1 MSDAST
7 GVREAS
13 DAIVELLNRNG
24 VSELFVM
31 PGDAFPVLEAIA
43 RRHTAGEQAPRIVT
57 CLHEIV
63 ALAAAHGHYMV
74 SGRPQA
80 CLFHVDVGLQMAGGM
95 LHNAQRGRAGV
106 VIFSGRTPMT
116 FDGSMRGGRV
126 VDVHWM
132 QDRPDQASVVRDY
145 VKWHADAY
153 RTENLGQLVQRAFQV
168 AASEPAG
175 PVYVSLLREM
185 LLEQAPIE
193 LPDPERHAAPP
204 APVPSDGDLHRL
216 AELVAQAERPLA
228 IAGHVGRSAAGFH
241 ALGEFAEELAIPV
254 VTRGARGNMSSDSAM
269 HMGADPGPLLGEADL
284 VLLLDVDVPYIP
296 LFHSLAPGAKVAQID
311 IDALKPDIT
320 VWGFPVDLA
329 LQGST
334 AVALPRL
341 TELVREVGGDAHAAA
356 ADRRRAGLA
365 AVREQRLAE
374 LAAAAEAGSPISP
387 AHLAQSVAALVDDD
401 TIVVDDSTT
410 ALAVTAAHIPTRVPG
425 SYYQPVGSSMGWGSG
440 AALGAKLAAPDKL
453 VINLNA
459 EGNFFS
465 GVPEAALWA
474 AAQHRA
480 PFLTVVFN
488 NAQYAAIKLG
498 LLHEYPDAAL
508 AQSGELELKG
518 VPSLTAI
525 AEACGASGI
534 RVEQA
539 EDLPDA
545 LRQAVESVRGGRC
558 ALVDVAVAGP

>member
-1 MSDAST
+1 M
-7 GVREAS
+7 REAS
-13 DAIVELLNRNG
+13 DSIVELLNRNG

-43 RRHTAGEQAPRIVT
+43 CRHAAGEPAPRIVT

-185 LLEQAPIE
+185 LLEPAAIE
-193 LPDPERHAAPP
+193 LPDPQRYAPPP
-204 APVPSDGDLHRL
+204 APVPADDDLRELARL
-216 AELVAQAERPLA
+216 IGQAERPLA
-228 IAGHVGRSAAGFH
+228 IASHVGRSAAGFH
-241 ALGEFAEELAIPV
+241 ALGEFAEQLAIPV
-254 VTRGARGNMSSDSAM
+254 VTRGARANLSSENPM
-269 HMGADPGPLLGEADL
+269 HMGPDPGPLLGDADL

-296 LFHSLAPGAKVAQID
+296 LFHRLAPGAKVAQID

-334 AVALPRL
+334 AAALPRL
-341 TELVREVGGDAHAAA
+341 TELVGELGGDSYATAAA
-356 ADRRRAGLA
+356 SRRASLA
-365 AVREQRLAE
+365 TAREQRLAE
-374 LAAAAEAGSPISP
+374 LRAAAEASSPISP
-387 AHLAQSVAALVDDD
+387 AHLAHSVAEFVDDN

-410 ALAVTAAHIPTRVPG
+410 ALAVTTAYMPTRVPG
-425 SYYQPVGSSMGWGSG
+425 SYFQPVGSSMGWGSG

-474 AAQHRA
+474 AAQMGA

-508 AQSGELELKG
+508 AQAGDLELAG
-518 VPSLTAI
+518 VPSLAAI
-525 AEACGASGI
+525 AEACGASGE

-539 EDLPDA
+539 DELPAA
-545 LRQAVESVRGGRC
+545 LSRAVETVKGGRC